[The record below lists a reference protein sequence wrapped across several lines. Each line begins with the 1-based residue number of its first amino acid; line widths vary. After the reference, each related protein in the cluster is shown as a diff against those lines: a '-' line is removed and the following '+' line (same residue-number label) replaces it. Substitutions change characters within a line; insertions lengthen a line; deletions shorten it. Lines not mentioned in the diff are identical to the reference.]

1 MRSEHVDFEGSR
13 GARLAARVDV
23 PDAGPIRAYAVF
35 AHCFTCNKDIKA
47 PVAIGRALAEAGI
60 ATLRFDFTGLGASDG
75 DFGET
80 TFTSN
85 IDDLLSAARFVD
97 ATYGQVQLM
106 IGHSLGGAAA
116 LRAAALLD
124 GVRAA
129 VTIGAPYRPHH
140 VLHHLDADLE
150 RIEREGIAEI
160 VLAGR
165 PVRVGREFVRD
176 ITEHSAEGTL
186 KRFDKPLLVMHA
198 PQDAT
203 VPLAEARKLF
213 EAARHPKSFIAL
225 GGADHLLSL
234 SADGQYV
241 GRLIAAWSSRY
252 LSVT

>member
-1 MRSEHVDFEGSR
+1 MRTERVEFEGSR
-13 GARLAARVDV
+13 GARLAARIDL
-23 PDAGPIRAYAVF
+23 PDTGVVRAHALF

-60 ATLRFDFTGLGASDG
+60 ATLRFDFTGLGGSGG

-85 IDDLLSAARFVD
+85 IDDLLRAARF
-97 ATYGQVQLM
+97 AGESYGPVQLL

-116 LRAAALLD
+116 LRAAAVLD
-124 GVRAA
+124 DARAA
-129 VTIGAPYRPHH
+129 VTIGAPYQPHH
-140 VLHHLDADLE
+140 VLRHLAADIE

-165 PVRVGREFVRD
+165 PVRVGREFIRD
-176 ITEHSAEGTL
+176 IAEHSAEGTL

-198 PQDAT
+198 PEDAT
-203 VPLAEARKLF
+203 VPVEEARRIF

-225 GGADHLLSL
+225 GGADHLLSS

-241 GRLIAAWSSRY
+241 GGLIAAWSARY
-252 LSVT
+252 LSRS

>member
-13 GARLAARVDV
+13 GARLAARLDL
-23 PDAGPIRAYAVF
+23 PDKGPVRAYAVF

-60 ATLRFDFTGLGASDG
+60 ATFRFDFTGLGGSEG

-85 IDDLLSAARFVD
+85 IDDLLNAARYVGETF
-97 ATYGQVQLM
+97 GSVQLM

-140 VLHHLDADLE
+140 VLHHLAADLE

-186 KRFDKPLLVMHA
+186 KSFDKPLLVMHA
-198 PQDAT
+198 PQDET
-203 VPLAEARKLF
+203 VPLDEARKLF
-213 EAARHPKSFIAL
+213 EAARHPKSFVAL
-225 GGADHLLSL
+225 GGADHLLS
-234 SADGQYV
+234 SSSDGQYV
-241 GRLIAAWSSRY
+241 GQLIAVWCYRY
-252 LSVT
+252 LSDR

>member
-1 MRSEHVDFEGSR
+1 MDLPDDGP
-13 GARLAARVDV
+13 ART
-23 PDAGPIRAYAVF
+23 YAVF

-47 PVAIGRALAEAGI
+47 PVSIARALSEAGI
-60 ATLRFDFTGLGASDG
+60 GTLRFDFTGLGGSEG
-75 DFGET
+75 DFGQT

-85 IDDLLSAARFVD
+85 IDDLMSAARFVGE
-97 ATYGQVQLM
+97 AYGEVRLV

-140 VLHHLDADLE
+140 VLHHLAADLE
-150 RIEREGIAEI
+150 RVEREGIAEL

-165 PVRVGREFVRD
+165 AVRVGRDFVRD
-176 ITEHSAEGTL
+176 VTEHSAEGTL
-186 KRFDKPLLVMHA
+186 KRFGKPLLVMHA

-203 VPLAEARKLF
+203 VPLEEARKIF

-225 GGADHLLSL
+225 DGADHLLS
-234 SADGQYV
+234 SVADGRYA

-252 LSVT
+252 LFDS